1 LEKLLLNFT
10 NYECRYFFFFT
21 TATSSSS
28 QIFITQ
34 SNLSPFCRSHCLT
47 NDIGTVVLND
57 DLLLEF
63 NDNVVS
69 SPTYLLVFLLVF
81 IHDCIS
87 VFLPVYITYIRM
99 PTSIL
104 YVEICKDLQLLHTR
118 NPNERQ
124 GK

>member
-1 LEKLLLNFT
+1 LLNFT
-10 NYECRYFFFFT
+10 IYESRYFFFFI

-34 SNLSPFCRSHCLT
+34 SNLSPICRSHCLT

-69 SPTYLLVFLLVF
+69 SPTCLLVFILVFIRDCINVFLLV
-81 IHDCIS
+81 
-87 VFLPVYITYIRM
+87 YIPYIRM

-104 YVEICKDLQLLHTR
+104 HVEICEDLHLLQTR
-118 NPNERQ
+118 NPND
-124 GK
+124 